1 MPYGSF
7 SYQLAS
13 DVVRDGMSLE
23 LLDSNGQV
31 VAEVFRSDAQ
41 HSVQLSTFQ
50 VGLEESVIRELATAA
65 VERLGPFED
74 GTRLEAAM
82 HYDAL
87 VEQAG
92 GRSNNWP
99 ERTREG

>member
-1 MPYGSF
+1 MPNASF

-13 DVVRDGMSLE
+13 DVIRDGMSLE
-23 LLDSNGQV
+23 LLDANGEV
-31 VAEVFRSDAQ
+31 VAEVFRSDAE
-41 HSVQLSTFQ
+41 HSVQLNTFRAN
-50 VGLEESVIRELATAA
+50 LAESVIRELATAA

-74 GTRLEAAM
+74 GTPLEAAE

-92 GRSNNWP
+92 GRSNKSL
-99 ERTREG
+99 ERTRAR